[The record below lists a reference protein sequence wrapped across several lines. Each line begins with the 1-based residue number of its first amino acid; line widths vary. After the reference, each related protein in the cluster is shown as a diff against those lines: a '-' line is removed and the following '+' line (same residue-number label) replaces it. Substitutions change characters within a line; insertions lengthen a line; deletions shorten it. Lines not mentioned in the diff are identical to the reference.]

1 MESAWSGPELRS
13 CDDAAMAAGA
23 EAIATERLALRA
35 WRPADL
41 PAFAALNADPRVMEY
56 FPAALSRGES
66 DRMAAA
72 IERRLLD
79 QGWGL
84 WAVEIPQVAAFIG
97 FVGLNPAQET
107 LGYPAVEVGWRLAA
121 EHWGNG
127 YAPEAAIAALAFG
140 FGTLAL
146 DEIVSFTSVGN
157 HRSRR
162 VMEKIAMTRDHSR
175 DFVSPRYPPDSP
187 QRAQVL
193 YRITRAMFDATPSAR
208 GGAVI
213 GPGLPGG
220 EQR

>member
-1 MESAWSGPELRS
+1 
-13 CDDAAMAAGA
+13 MAAGA

-121 EHWGNG
+121 EHWGT
-127 YAPEAAIAALAFG
+127 ATRRRPRSPRSLLAS
-140 FGTLAL
+140 A
-146 DEIVSFTSVGN
+146 
-157 HRSRR
+157 RSRSMR
-162 VMEKIAMTRDHSR
+162 S
-175 DFVSPRYPPDSP
+175 SPSPPWETTAPAASWRRSP
-187 QRAQVL
+187 
-193 YRITRAMFDATPSAR
+193 
-208 GGAVI
+208 
-213 GPGLPGG
+213 
-220 EQR
+220 